1 MINSLLAFV
10 ARRRRFFLLKL
21 LAVFCFVMTLLLW
34 SKSQVKPEGGN
45 TNSIEGFEK
54 LVGGGDPSTR
64 FHREANKS
72 PPISHQNS
80 AENQVGAR
88 PDVMPS
94 FDQEKEAEI
103 RRKVLEE
110 NMDEF
115 LEPVLR
121 DVKYTEIDL
130 NAKKVAIFDDY
141 DEEIVDDLKRV
152 KPGLGE
158 KGEKANVPSYQ
169 KAVADNIMKK
179 EAFNRL
185 LSEMISPNRSVPDT
199 REPA

>member
-1 MINSLLAFV
+1 MINSLFAFV

-34 SKSQVKPEGGN
+34 SKSSQLKPEGGG
-45 TNSIEGFEK
+45 NSIEGADK
-54 LVGGGDPSTR
+54 LVGDPSPHFNR
-64 FHREANKS
+64 DLNKS
-72 PPISHQNS
+72 PHQNS
-80 AENQVGAR
+80 AENQVGPK
-88 PDVMPS
+88 PDVQPS
-94 FDQEKEAEI
+94 FDVEKEAEI

-130 NAKKVAIFDDY
+130 NAKKASSFDDY
-141 DEEIVDDLKRV
+141 DEEIVDDIKRV
-152 KPGLGE
+152 KAGLGE

-169 KAVADNIMKK
+169 KAVADSIMKK